1 MGYQPRKTDQKTP
14 KVIDMGCNIPRP
26 TKRPPTPNEE
36 YMKKAVEE
44 PIMTMNEIR
53 AKCGLDPVQD
63 PERCD
68 LVTAAQFAM
77 MKKEHATNCPNCCAV
92 ITGPICEYCGT
103 RFGGYDPGDPKGDA
117 IIIPVY
123 IGGEKVSEVI
133 KGMDAFRQ
141 FHRMSYDFGVNSNE
155 QKDGD
160 EE

>member
-1 MGYQPRKTDQKTP
+1 MGYQPRKTEQKTP

-77 MKKEHATNCPNCCAV
+77 MKKEHATNCPNCCAA

-103 RFGGYDPGDPKGDA
+103 RFEDRQVCLP
-117 IIIPVY
+117 IT
-123 IGGEKVSEVI
+123 VSAEEAAE
-133 KGMDAFRQ
+133 AFRSWNES
-141 FHRMSYDFGVNSNE
+141 MFGRNPCLDD
-155 QKDGD
+155 QPPKLPIKKQR
-160 EE
+160 

>member
-1 MGYQPRKTDQKTP
+1 MGYQPRKTDQEPP
-14 KVIDMGCNIPRP
+14 KEIDMGCNIPRP

-63 PERCD
+63 TERCD

-103 RFGGYDPGDPKGDA
+103 RFGGYDPGAGDDQTVV
-117 IIIPVY
+117 IPLN
-123 IGGEKVSEVI
+123 ITAEQAAE
-133 KGMDAFRQ
+133 AFRSWNESM
-141 FHRMSYDFGVNSNE
+141 FRSGGV
-155 QKDGD
+155 
-160 EE
+160 